1 MAADTRRKMDH
12 GLTVKEE
19 AFAQAKARGLSGTQS
34 AIAAGYSEAGASGT
48 AVRINKRARVQQRI
62 AELLGADKVGD
73 ARQQHLDQLAE
84 LRDMA
89 KAKGAL
95 QAAVS
100 AEEKRGK
107 VLGLYEER
115 VVQTIHQPLDDASVE
130 DIRLALVDAFK
141 RFDIKPDHI
150 VIEGDVVKATD
161 KTEEKPAKTM
171 H

>member
-1 MAADTRRKMDH
+1 M
-12 GLTVKEE
+12 
-19 AFAQAKARGLSGTQS
+19 
-34 AIAAGYSEAGASGT
+34 
-48 AVRINKRARVQQRI
+48 QQRI

-73 ARQQHLDQLAE
+73 AREEHLAQLAE

-115 VVQTIHQPLDDASVE
+115 VVQTVHQPLDDASVE

-141 RFDIKPDHI
+141 RFDIQPDHI

-161 KTEEKPAKTM
+161 KTEEKSAKTM